1 MPVNGHPIPPPML
14 AMLRHGLADLE
25 GVHWFDAHTHMGH
38 NDPDGM
44 TATAAEVLAA
54 LDEAGMERAL
64 IFAMHEPD
72 GYGPAN
78 DAVLEACRASGGRLE
93 ALGRVD
99 PNAGGAVEEARRCLD
114 AGARGIKL
122 HPRSDAFG
130 LPHPV
135 VDEVVALAAEQRA
148 PVLFHA
154 GRGIPNLGDAAVALC
169 RRHPELTVILAHV
182 GVSDLG
188 LLGPAAAEL
197 PGLCFDTSW
206 WQAGDVLQLYTT
218 IPPGQIFYASDA
230 PYGPPAS
237 AAFIFDRCSRAAGL
251 ATEARRSIAGE
262 QLVRVLEG
270 EAPLDLG
277 PAPGMGVLGGR
288 VLEAERANAYLTA
301 AVQAI
306 FRGGDPTEALA
317 LARSACQT
325 RRPGAPHEL
334 LALCEALIGR
344 AQALLLQVADPRAA
358 VGPAMLAQVLAG
370 TPSVPPPPAP
380 AGL

>member
-1 MPVNGHPIPPPML
+1 MPVNGHPLPPPML
-14 AMLRHGLADLE
+14 AMLRHGREDLE
-25 GVHWFDAHTHMGH
+25 GVRWFDAHTHMGH
-38 NDPDGM
+38 DDPDGM
-44 TATAAEVLAA
+44 TATAEEVVAA

-64 IFAMHEPD
+64 IFAMHEPE

-78 DAVLEACRASGGRLE
+78 DAVLAACRASGGRLQ

-99 PNAGGAVEEARRCLD
+99 PNADGAAEEARRCLD
-114 AGARGIKL
+114 EGARGIKL

-135 VDEVVALAAEQRA
+135 VDEVVAVAAERRA

-154 GRGIPNLGDAAVALC
+154 GRGIPNLGDAAVELC
-169 RRHPELTVILAHV
+169 RRHPETTVILAHV

-197 PGLCFDTSW
+197 PNLCFDTSW

-218 IPPGQIFYASDA
+218 IPPGQVLYASDA
-230 PYGPPAS
+230 PYAPPAS

-251 ATEARRSIAGE
+251 SGEARRSIAGE
-262 QLVRVLEG
+262 QLARILDG

-277 PAPGMGVLGGR
+277 PAPGMDVLGGR
-288 VLEAERANAYLTA
+288 VLEAERACAYLCA
-301 AVQAI
+301 AAQAL

-325 RRPGAPHEL
+325 RRQDAPLEL
-334 LALCEALIGR
+334 LALCEGLIAR
-344 AQALLLQVADPRAA
+344 AQAMLLEVADPRAA
-358 VGPAMLAQVLAG
+358 AGPVILAQLLAG

-380 AGL
+380 EGL